1 MAGHTD
7 NEIVIA
13 APVDLTWELTNDLES
28 WPRLFSEYASVEIM
42 ERMGDKVTFRLTMH
56 PDENGTVWSWVSERV
71 TDRASL
77 TVNARRVETGPFD
90 HMNIRWEY
98 AEVPGGTS
106 MRWVQD
112 FAMKPT
118 APIDDAGMTE
128 RINSN
133 SVIQME
139 RIRTQVEKRAA
150 EAGLSGTGGKS
161 ARRAAGPGAAGSGA
175 AGSGRPGRTTGRTAA
190 SGKAAAP
197 GKPAGPGKVA
207 ASGKPAGSGRS
218 DRTKARQDRGD
229 RADRAGAGEV

>member
-118 APIDDAGMTE
+118 APVDDAGMTE

-161 ARRAAGPGAAGSGA
+161 PRRAAGTGAAGTGAAGSGA
-175 AGSGRPGRTTGRTAA
+175 AGSGRPARTTGRTAA
-190 SGKAAAP
+190 PGKAAGSA
-197 GKPAGPGKVA
+197 KPA
-207 ASGKPAGSGRS
+207 ASGKAAGSGRS
-218 DRTKARQDRGD
+218 DRTKARQDRGG